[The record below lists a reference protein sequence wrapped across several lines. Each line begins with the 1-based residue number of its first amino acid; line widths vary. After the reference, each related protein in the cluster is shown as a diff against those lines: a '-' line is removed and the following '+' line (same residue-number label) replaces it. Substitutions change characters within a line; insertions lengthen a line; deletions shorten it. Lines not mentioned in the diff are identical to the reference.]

1 MSLPVDLAVNLE
13 EVFMSTDAVVLVE
26 RDERGIVDLIINR
39 PNQLNALNK
48 EVLQSLEENLKVL
61 NSDNSVRAV
70 VLRGS
75 GEKAFIAGADIKE
88 MQEMKPAEATEFAR
102 LGQRVTLLFE
112 NLKVP
117 TIAVVQGF
125 ALGGGCE
132 MAMACDFIYA
142 TQAAVFG
149 QPEVKLGLIPGF
161 GGTQRLARLIGRNR
175 AKEVIY
181 GGQNIKSHQALSW
194 GLVNAVFN
202 DITELNEALDKYL
215 DYCTANSP
223 LAIGTSKKCI
233 NRGVDQTVEQGLEV
247 EAEEFGAIF
256 GSYDMKEGTAAF
268 VEKRKAAFKGE

>member
-1 MSLPVDLAVNLE
+1 
-13 EVFMSTDAVVLVE
+13 MSTEQVVLKEVKENGVVE
-26 RDERGIVDLIINR
+26 LIINR
-39 PNQLNALNK
+39 PKQLNALNK
-48 EVLQSLEENLKVL
+48 EVLQSLEELLKEL
-61 NSDNSVRAV
+61 NSDMTVRAV

-88 MQEMKPAEATEFAR
+88 MQSMQPAEATEFAR

-132 MAMACDFIYA
+132 MAMSCDFIYA
-142 TQAAVFG
+142 TEAAVFG

-175 AKEVIY
+175 AKEVTY
-181 GGQNIKSHQALSW
+181 SGQNIKSQEALQW
-194 GLVNAVFN
+194 GLVNKVFSSL
-202 DITELNEALDKYL
+202 DELNGALEKYL
-215 DYCTANSP
+215 GYCTANSP
-223 LAIGTSKKCI
+223 LAVGVSKKCI
-233 NRGVDQTVEQGLEV
+233 NRGVDQTVEQGLEI

-256 GSYDMKEGTAAF
+256 GSYDMKEGTTAF
-268 VEKRKAAFKGE
+268 VEKRKAEFKGE

>member
-1 MSLPVDLAVNLE
+1 
-13 EVFMSTDAVVLVE
+13 MSTDAVILKNDKGNGVVELV
-26 RDERGIVDLIINR
+26 VNR
-39 PNQLNALNK
+39 PKQLNALNG
-48 EVLQSLEENLKVL
+48 EVLRTLEEHLKEL
-61 NSDNSVRAV
+61 NNDKDLRAL

-75 GEKAFIAGADIKE
+75 GDKAFIAGADIKE
-88 MQEMKPAEATEFAR
+88 MQSMETADATEFAR

-132 MAMACDFIYA
+132 MAMSCDFIYA
-142 TQAAVFG
+142 TEAAVFG

-161 GGTQRLARLIGRNR
+161 GGTQRLARVIGRNR

-181 GGQNIKSHQALSW
+181 SGGNIKAPQALEW
-194 GLVNAVFN
+194 GLVNKLFAN
-202 DITELNEALDKYL
+202 LDELNSALDKYL
-215 DYCTANSP
+215 GYCAANSP
-223 LAIGTSKKCI
+223 LAIHKSKKCL
-233 NRGVDQTVEQGLEV
+233 NRGVDLTVEQGLEI

-268 VEKRKAAFKGE
+268 VEKRKAEFKGE